1 MNLKQL
7 EAFVQVA
14 EGGSFSKAAKALF
27 LTQPTVSAHISSLEK
42 EFGVRLFVRNTKE
55 VALSESG
62 QVLYKYARQMVDLE
76 DRIEEHFHVGENS
89 GSHSITIA
97 ASTIPAQYLVP
108 QILKIFKEQ
117 YPEEQIKLLET
128 DSAGV
133 VSQIIDQTAE
143 VGFTGTVLEKKHC
156 QYIPFYKD
164 KLVIVTPNTEKYRM
178 LAREQ
183 EGDISW
189 LMNEPLILR
198 EEGSGTRKEAERQ
211 LKKAGIL
218 YSKLNIIASIDN
230 QEAIK
235 RSVRQGMGVSVLSQ
249 LATIDEVKD
258 GHLLTFHIPYSDE
271 GRDINVVYNKNKA
284 LTRSAEHFIKT
295 VRDIYRV

>member
-62 QVLYKYARQMVDLE
+62 QVLYKYARQIVDLE

-108 QILKIFKEQ
+108 QILKTFKEQ

-164 KLVIVTPNTEKYRM
+164 KLVIVTPNTEKYRTI
-178 LAREQ
+178 AREQ

-235 RSVRQGMGVSVLSQ
+235 RSVRQEMGVSVLSQ

>member
-14 EGGSFSKAAKALF
+14 EGRSFSKAAKALF

-62 QVLYKYARQMVDLE
+62 QVLYQYARQMVDLE
-76 DRIEEHFHVGENS
+76 DRIEEHFHVDENS

-108 QILKIFKEQ
+108 QILKTFKERHPQ
-117 YPEEQIKLLET
+117 EQIKLLET

-133 VSQIIDQTAE
+133 ISQIIGQTAE

-164 KLVIVTPNTEKYRM
+164 KLVIVTPNTEKYQTI
-178 LAREQ
+178 AREQ
-183 EGDISW
+183 KGDISW

-211 LKKAGIL
+211 LKRAGIP
-218 YSKLNIIASIDN
+218 YSRLNIIASIDN
-230 QEAIK
+230 QETIK
-235 RSVRQGMGVSVLSQ
+235 RSVRQEMGVSVLSQ
-249 LATIDEVKD
+249 LATIDEVGD

-295 VRDIYRV
+295 VRDIYHV